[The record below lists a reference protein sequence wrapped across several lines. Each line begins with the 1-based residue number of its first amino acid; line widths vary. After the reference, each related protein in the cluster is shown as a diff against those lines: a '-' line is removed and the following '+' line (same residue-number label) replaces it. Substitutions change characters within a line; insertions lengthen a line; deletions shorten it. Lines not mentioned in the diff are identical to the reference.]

1 MSENVELELPLQLA
15 EKPEAPVAVLEPQD
29 DDFILTECYV
39 TENGDGDFDLTTE
52 DDVKKQLVNAV
63 SMQGYESANIEEE
76 ARDILDVRKY
86 VEGSKQSLAIGL
98 NNEKVVP
105 PPYAPELM
113 LKFLQLN
120 EVVHQCVRVK
130 ATDYVGRG
138 YRLMPVILEKLTK
151 EYDEEDDKEDIPEN
165 YATDHAEVTKFLNSA
180 NDVIG
185 TESAL
190 FKAAQDYEGIGW
202 AALEVIRGMDMKVL
216 KLDHIPASR
225 LRVIKGW
232 AGFVEKGPDGKERYY
247 QPFGAKVVSTTRT
260 NALTD
265 RPERYDP
272 DEDGELT
279 ANVAAFN
286 MIHYETGEPTS
297 NFKESA
303 NEVIWIPRHH
313 PTTIYYGMSD
323 NIPAT
328 SDILAN
334 AKIRE
339 YLLQFFDHNTVP
351 RYVVVIKGAKLSPEV
366 KKTILDYFSTHVR
379 GRAHKTLVLPIPS
392 GRGNIEVNF
401 EKLDSDP
408 ADGWFRRTSQD
419 NNENIR
425 ISHGVPTSVA
435 TFADASG
442 MGSGKGLAQAE
453 IYKDRVVTPGQKIWA
468 AILNRVFKLGLGV
481 TTVTLIFDELDT
493 RDKEAA
499 MRINT
504 QLMDRGVLSVN
515 DVRREMG
522 LPPIKG
528 GDRPFIKT
536 NKGILFVDEME
547 GLTSFEQ
554 DDGRGGDQT
563 DTDPVEL
570 GQGNDAQDVIERFSQ
585 NTSET
590 P

>member
-1 MSENVELELPLQLA
+1 MPQLQLPLELVEQP
-15 EKPEAPVAVLEPQD
+15 PVSTSSTESD
-29 DDFILTECYV
+29 DDVVIEECYITDV
-39 TENGDGDFDLTTE
+39 DGTPDIVSGDS
-52 DDVKKQLVNAV
+52 VKKSIVNAV
-63 SMQGYESANIEEE
+63 SMQGFESSEIEEE
-76 ARDILDVRKY
+76 AHNVIDVRKFVDGSTQL
-86 VEGSKQSLAIGL
+86 VEVGAHK
-98 NNEKVVP
+98 EKVVP
-105 PPYAPELM
+105 PPYSPELM

-138 YRLMPVILEKLTK
+138 YRLMPIMEEMLTK
-151 EYDEEDDKEDIPEN
+151 EYDEEDAKNSIPDT
-165 YATDHAEVTKFLNSA
+165 YPQDHKEVTHFLGHA
-180 NDVIG
+180 NEVIG

-190 FKAAQDYEGIGW
+190 FKAAQDYEGVGW
-202 AALEVIRGMDMKVL
+202 AALEVIRSMDMKVV
-216 KLDHIPASR
+216 KLDHIPADR
-225 LRVIKGW
+225 LKVIRGW
-232 AGFVEKGPDGKERYY
+232 KGFVETGPDGSKCYY
-247 QPFGAKVVSTTRT
+247 QPFGTKVVSSTRVS
-260 NALTD
+260 ALTGK
-265 RPERYDP
+265 PESYEP
-272 DEDGELT
+272 EEDGELT
-279 ANVAAFN
+279 SNNAKWQMLN
-286 MIHYETGEPTS
+286 YKTGEPT
-297 NFKESA
+297 NDFRESA

-392 GRGNIEVNF
+392 GRGSIEVKF

-408 ADGWFRRTSQD
+408 ADGWFRRTAQD

-453 IYKDRVVTPGQKIWA
+453 IYKDRVVSPGQKLWA
-468 AILNRVFKLGLGV
+468 DLLNRVFRLGLGI
-481 TTVTLIFDELDT
+481 TTVELKFDELDT

-504 QLMDRGVLSVN
+504 QLMDRGVLSIN
-515 DVRREMG
+515 DVRRDMG
-522 LPPIKG
+522 LAPIQG
-528 GDRPFIKT
+528 GDRPYIKT
-536 NKGILFVDEME
+536 NRGIMFVDEIQT
-547 GLTSFEQ
+547 LTSFEQ
-554 DDGRGGDQT
+554 DDQRGGDQVAE
-563 DTDPVEL
+563 DPSEL
-570 GQGNDAQDVIERFSQ
+570 GPGNSAQDVIERFSQ
-585 NTSET
+585 NTSEMA
-590 P
+590 

>member
-1 MSENVELELPLQLA
+1 MPQLQLPLELVEQP
-15 EKPEAPVAVLEPQD
+15 PVSMSSTESD
-29 DDFILTECYV
+29 DDVVIEECYITDV
-39 TENGDGDFDLTTE
+39 DGTPDIVSGE
-52 DDVKKQLVNAV
+52 SVKKSIVNAV
-63 SMQGYESANIEEE
+63 SMQGFESSEIEEE
-76 ARDILDVRKY
+76 AHNLMDVRKFVGGSTQI
-86 VEGSKQSLAIGL
+86 VEVGAHE
-98 NNEKVVP
+98 EKVVP

-138 YRLMPVILEKLTK
+138 YRLMPVMEELLTK
-151 EYDEEDDKEDIPEN
+151 EYDAEDAKNSIPDTYPED
-165 YATDHAEVTKFLNSA
+165 HKEVTHFLGHA
-180 NDVIG
+180 NEVIG

-190 FKAAQDYEGIGW
+190 FKAAQDYEGVGW
-202 AALEVIRGMDMKVL
+202 AALEVVRSMDMKVV
-216 KLDHIPASR
+216 KLDHIPADR
-225 LRVIKGW
+225 LKVIRGW
-232 AGFVEKGPDGKERYY
+232 RGFVETGPDGSKCYY
-247 QPFGAKVVSTTRT
+247 QPFGTKVVSSTRT
-260 NALTD
+260 NAVTNK
-265 RPERYDP
+265 PEPYDP
-272 DEDGELT
+272 EEDGELT
-279 ANVAAFN
+279 SNNAKWRMLN
-286 MIHYETGEPTS
+286 YKTGEPT
-297 NFKESA
+297 NDFRESA

-392 GRGNIEVNF
+392 GRGSIEVKF

-408 ADGWFRRTSQD
+408 ADGWFRRTAQD

-453 IYKDRVVTPGQKIWA
+453 IYKDRVVSPGQKLWA
-468 AILNRVFKLGLGV
+468 DLLNRVFRLGLGI
-481 TTVTLIFDELDT
+481 TTVELKFDELDT

-504 QLMDRGVLSVN
+504 QLMDRGVLSIN
-515 DVRREMG
+515 DVRRDMG
-522 LPPIKG
+522 LAPIQG
-528 GDRPFIKT
+528 GDRPYIKT
-536 NKGILFVDEME
+536 NRGIMFVDEIE
-547 GLTSFEQ
+547 TLTSFEQ
-554 DDGRGGDQT
+554 DDQRGGDRT
-563 DTDPVEL
+563 IEEPSEL
-570 GQGNDAQDVIERFSQ
+570 GAGNSAQDVIERFSQ
-585 NTSET
+585 NTSEMA
-590 P
+590 